1 MFTTVSFID
10 PVFLEGIKPIQLP
23 ETLLDALGPKV
34 SLMVRIEEL
43 SNTFLFSARISAHM
57 HRIVV

>member
-1 MFTTVSFID
+1 MFTPVSFID
-10 PVFLEGIKPIQLP
+10 PVFLEGIKPVQLP

-34 SLMVRIEEL
+34 SLMVRLEEF
-43 SNTFLFSARISAHM
+43 SCSFLFSASISAHM